1 MFSIEETND
10 ILDEIADSI
19 PYELYR
25 ELNGGIVLLPEA
37 KLHPKSVGN
46 DLYIMGE
53 YHSSLAMGR
62 YIKIYYGSFCKVYG
76 HMSKA
81 QYTERLRKV
90 LLHEL
95 RHHNESLAGYED
107 LILYD
112 EQTIA
117 NYLERKA
124 GQKQARLAR
133 EEPKKKKNT

>member
-1 MFSIEETND
+1 MFSIQETND

-37 KLHPKSVGN
+37 KLHPKAVDN

-76 HMSKA
+76 HVSKE

-112 EQTIA
+112 EDTIA
-117 NYLERKA
+117 NYLKRKEA
-124 GQKQARLAR
+124 QQQARLAR
-133 EEPKKKKNT
+133 EERQKQKKA

>member
-1 MFSIEETND
+1 MFSIQETND

-37 KLHPKSVGN
+37 KLHPKAVDN

-76 HMSKA
+76 H
-81 QYTERLRKV
+81 V

-112 EQTIA
+112 EDTIA
-117 NYLERKA
+117 NYLKRKEA
-124 GQKQARLAR
+124 QKQARLAR
-133 EEPKKKKNT
+133 EERQKKKKA